1 MATADFRKELNFCTK
16 IGLRVLGAVENMSGF
31 VCPNCANCTD
41 LFSPHGGRLMAEEF
55 KVLFLGT
62 VPIDPEF
69 RMLIIT
75 GKTSRLM
82 TTTVDTDT
90 EQSTLLVEKYRTC
103 SLASVIKIITD
114 KVVDYTDSE
123 QKSVEV
129 IDSDP
134 SIMHDTAV
142 TAI

>member
-1 MATADFRKELNFCTK
+1 
-16 IGLRVLGAVENMSGF
+16 
-31 VCPNCANCTD
+31 
-41 LFSPHGGRLMAEEF
+41 MAEEF